1 MQILAIDAI
10 EPNQHQPRERFDD
23 IKLAELAQ
31 SIRSLGVIQPIT
43 VSALQGGKYRIIA
56 GERRWRAA
64 VAAGLKEIPAMV
76 RSVEKQEAL
85 EMALIENIQREDL
98 NPIEIAL
105 GFARL
110 CIDHQ
115 LTHDQVAQK
124 TGKDRST
131 VSNFLRLLK
140 LTPEV
145 RQELIDGT
153 LTMGHAKALV
163 NIPDP
168 ERQKSLCA
176 AIKERQ
182 LSVRETE
189 DLVRQITNPAP
200 APAQAIDKKEAS
212 EEVDPNIRA
221 AVEEMSMALGTKVK
235 LIARNAKSGRLEV
248 EYYSPEDLDRIYSV
262 IVKQ

>member
-1 MQILAIDAI
+1 MLAIHSV
-10 EPNQHQPRERFDD
+10 EPDRKQPRERFDD
-23 IKLAELAQ
+23 IKLEELAQ

-43 VSALQGGKYRIIA
+43 VGALENGKYRIVA

-64 VAAGLKEIPAMV
+64 VIAGLTEIPAMV
-76 RSVEKQEAL
+76 RSLEKHEAL

-105 GFARL
+105 AFARL
-110 CIDHQ
+110 CVEYH
-115 LTHDQVAQK
+115 LSHEQVAQK

-131 VSNFLRLLK
+131 VTNFLRLLK
-140 LTPEV
+140 LTAEV
-145 RQELIDGT
+145 RQELIDGA

-163 NIPDP
+163 NIPDA

-189 DLVRQITNPAP
+189 ALVRQITEPAGER
-200 APAQAIDKKEAS
+200 AQTTDKKEVK

-221 AVEEMSMALGTKVK
+221 AIEEMSMALGTKVK
-235 LIARNAKSGRLEV
+235 LVARTAKSGRLEV